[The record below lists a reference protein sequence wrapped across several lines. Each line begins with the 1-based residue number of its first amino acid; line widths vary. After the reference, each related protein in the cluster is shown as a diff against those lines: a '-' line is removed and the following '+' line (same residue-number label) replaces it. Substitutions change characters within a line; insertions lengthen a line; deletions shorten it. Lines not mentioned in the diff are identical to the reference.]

1 MTNETNPVEPNFPPK
16 QNPTNPGEGQNA
28 QPGTTYINPGKPGNN
43 TEVDLDKSKI
53 KTYPDKTPP
62 ERH

>member
-1 MTNETNPVEPNFPPK
+1 MENNPQE
-16 QNPTNPGEGQNA
+16 NPQSPGEGQNA
-28 QPGTTYINPGKPGNN
+28 QPNRPDTEVNPGKPATN
-43 TEVDLDKSKI
+43 TEVDLDTNKT